1 LTLKFADLVFA
12 QGKYQE
18 AFDAYKKADSLKM
31 LFDDKRKSNYSHAAN
46 ILKVKSPYF
55 LKTNYFTSA
64 ASWDV
69 NISSYSTNS
78 SNEDMAPFCWNGNL
92 FLTSS
97 RFNVKN
103 KIKLG
108 YDFNE
113 LPFLD
118 IYGFAAD
125 GSELNLNSILP
136 KSINTDRHDGPI
148 AISKDTTLL
157 IINRNFLDPNKKGV
171 FNLFFEYYVRN
182 KKGWSAARKFY
193 YTNPDYS
200 VQHPYFDDKTKTL
213 YFSSN
218 MFGGFGG
225 FDIYTIQWNGMHWE
239 GLKNLGPE
247 INTNYD
253 EVFPNIDLEGNL
265 IYATN
270 HMETYGGIDLVLY
283 RNGIR
288 YLLPS
293 PINSEYDDFGLT
305 FDNNSDGY
313 FTSNRSNQLFNDQV
327 YKFTLNRSY
336 DAILLAQETV
346 VPVIVDTVAVVP
358 IAAVVPALV
367 DTVAVAPVAIV
378 VPLVVDTVAVV
389 PVAPVVPIVVPIA
402 AVVPAVVDTVAVA
415 PIAIVVP
422 LVVDTVAVVPVA
434 PVVPIVVPVAAV
446 LPVVVDTVAPVA
458 VVVPAV
464 IDTVAIVPVAIVAP
478 VVVDTVAI
486 VPVAAV
492 VPVVVDTVAIVPVAV
507 VVPVVADTIA
517 VAPVVPIVDNVAI
530 VPVAIVVPVV
540 VDTIAVAPVAVVV
553 PVVVDTVAVA
563 PEVVIPVAVV
573 TDTIIPVVQ
582 IGNLDPDSSAI
593 VKIENNPKVI
603 ENQVDDVFETIV
615 YFEFD
620 KYESI
625 LDTNSVLR
633 KIIKYMAAHPNKMVV
648 LNGHTDKY
656 GPYMYNIELSKKR
669 AIILRRYL
677 MAKGVDPI
685 QIKYGIYGESK
696 PLVKQHNRKASAIN
710 RRVEVFVLDKN

>member
-1 LTLKFADLVFA
+1 MISKRNSLLVCICSIFLLINKSNAQQDKKTEAMDWQYDLKKSEKFFKNYYSSNQDSLTLKFADLVFA

-31 LFDDKRKSNYSHAAN
+31 EFNDKRKSNYAHAAN
-46 ILKVKSPYF
+46 ILKLKSPYF
-55 LKTNYFTSA
+55 QRTNYFKSA

-69 NISSYSTNS
+69 SISAYSTNS

-108 YDFNE
+108 YDFND

-118 IYGFAAD
+118 VYGFSAD
-125 GSELNLNSILP
+125 GSELNLNKILP
-136 KSINTDRHDGPI
+136 KAINTDRHDGPI

-157 IINRNFLDPNKKGV
+157 VINRNFIDPNNQGI
-171 FNLFFEYYVRN
+171 FNLFFEYYVKN
-182 KKGWSAARKFY
+182 KNGWSAPRKFY

-225 FDIYTIQWNGMHWE
+225 FDIYTIHWNGMHWE
-239 GLKNLGPE
+239 GLKNLGTE
-247 INTNYD
+247 INTIYD
-253 EVFPNIDLEGNL
+253 EVFPNLDLDGNL
-265 IYATN
+265 VYATN

-283 RNGIR
+283 RNEIR

-293 PINSEYDDFGLT
+293 PINSEFDDFGLT
-305 FDNNSDGY
+305 FENNSDGY

-346 VPVIVDTVAVVP
+346 VPV
-358 IAAVVPALV
+358 
-367 DTVAVAPVAIV
+367 
-378 VPLVVDTVAVV
+378 
-389 PVAPVVPIVVPIA
+389 
-402 AVVPAVVDTVAVA
+402 
-415 PIAIVVP
+415 
-422 LVVDTVAVVPVA
+422 
-434 PVVPIVVPVAAV
+434 
-446 LPVVVDTVAPVA
+446 
-458 VVVPAV
+458 
-464 IDTVAIVPVAIVAP
+464 
-478 VVVDTVAI
+478 VVDTVAI

-492 VPVVVDTVAIVPVAV
+492 VDTVAIVPVVVVVPVVIDTVAVPVIPIVDTVAIVPVVVVVPVVIDTVAVPVIPIVDTVAIVPVVAVIPVVADTVAVPVAVLVIPIVDTVAVPVIPIVDTVAIVPVAV
-507 VVPVVADTIA
+507 VEPVI
-517 VAPVVPIVDNVAI
+517 PIVDTVAI
-530 VPVAIVVPVV
+530 VPF
-540 VDTIAVAPVAVVV
+540 AVA

-603 ENQVDDVFETIV
+603 ENQVDDIFETIV

>member
-1 LTLKFADLVFA
+1 MVSKRNSLLICICSIFLLISKSNAQQGKKNEEIDWQYDLKKAEKFFKNYYSSNQDSLTLKFADLVFA

-31 LFDDKRKSNYSHAAN
+31 EFDIKRKSNYSHAAN
-46 ILKVKSPYF
+46 ILKLKSPYF
-55 LKTNYFTSA
+55 QQTNYFKIA

-69 NISSYSTNS
+69 SISSYSTNS

-125 GSELNLNSILP
+125 GSELNLNKILP
-136 KSINTDRHDGPI
+136 KAINTDRHDGPI

-171 FNLFFEYYVRN
+171 FNLYFEYYVRN

-193 YTNPDYS
+193 YTNLDYS

-253 EVFPNIDLEGNL
+253 EVFPNLDLDGNL
-265 IYATN
+265 VYATN

-293 PINSEYDDFGLT
+293 PINSEFDDFGLT
-305 FDNNSDGY
+305 FENNNDGY
-313 FTSNRSNQLFNDQV
+313 FTSNRSNQLFNDQI

-336 DAILLAQETV
+336 NDILLAQETV
-346 VPVIVDTVAVVP
+346 VPA
-358 IAAVVPALV
+358 
-367 DTVAVAPVAIV
+367 
-378 VPLVVDTVAVV
+378 VVDTVAVV
-389 PVAPVVPIVVPIA
+389 PVAAVIDTI
-402 AVVPAVVDTVAVA
+402 AVVPVAAVIPVVVDTVAVVA
-415 PIAIVVP
+415 VAVVVP
-422 LVVDTVAVVPVA
+422 VVVDTVAVVPVI
-434 PVVPIVVPVAAV
+434 PIV
-446 LPVVVDTVAPVA
+446 DT
-458 VVVPAV
+458 
-464 IDTVAIVPVAIVAP
+464 I
-478 VVVDTVAI
+478 AI

-492 VPVVVDTVAIVPVAV
+492 VPVVVDTVA
-507 VVPVVADTIA
+507 
-517 VAPVVPIVDNVAI
+517 
-530 VPVAIVVPVV
+530 
-540 VDTIAVAPVAVVV
+540 
-553 PVVVDTVAVA
+553 
-563 PEVVIPVAVV
+563 VVI
-573 TDTIIPVVQ
+573 DTIIPVVQ
-582 IGNLDPDSSAI
+582 VGNLDPDSSAI

-603 ENQVDDVFETIV
+603 ENQVDDIFETIV

>member
-1 LTLKFADLVFA
+1 MVSKRNSLLICICSIFLLISKSNAQQGKKTDAIDWQYDLKKSEKFFKNYYSSNQDSLTLKFADLVFA

-55 LKTNYFTSA
+55 LQTNYFRSA

-69 NISSYSTNS
+69 SISSYSTNS

-118 IYGFAAD
+118 VYGFAAD
-125 GSELNLNSILP
+125 GSELNLNRILP
-136 KSINTDRHDGPI
+136 KAINTDRHDGPI

-182 KKGWSAARKFY
+182 KKGWSSARKFY

-247 INTNYD
+247 INTSYD

-346 VPVIVDTVAVVP
+346 VPV
-358 IAAVVPALV
+358 
-367 DTVAVAPVAIV
+367 
-378 VPLVVDTVAVV
+378 VVDTVAVV
-389 PVAPVVPIVVPIA
+389 PVA
-402 AVVPAVVDTVAVA
+402 AVFDT
-415 PIAIVVP
+415 I
-422 LVVDTVAVVPVA
+422 
-434 PVVPIVVPVAAV
+434 
-446 LPVVVDTVAPVA
+446 
-458 VVVPAV
+458 
-464 IDTVAIVPVAIVAP
+464 AIVPVAIV
-478 VVVDTVAI
+478 
-486 VPVAAV
+486 
-492 VPVVVDTVAIVPVAV
+492 VPVVV
-507 VVPVVADTIA
+507 DTIA
-517 VAPVVPIVDNVAI
+517 VAPVVPIVDTVAVVPVAI
-530 VPVAIVVPVV
+530 VVPVVVDTVAVVPIAIVVPVVVDTIAVAPVVPIVDTVAVAPVVIVVPVVVDTVAVVPVAIVVPVV

-603 ENQVDDVFETIV
+603 ENQVDDIFETIV

>member
-1 LTLKFADLVFA
+1 
-12 QGKYQE
+12 
-18 AFDAYKKADSLKM
+18 M
-31 LFDDKRKSNYSHAAN
+31 
-46 ILKVKSPYF
+46 
-55 LKTNYFTSA
+55 
-64 ASWDV
+64 
-69 NISSYSTNS
+69 
-78 SNEDMAPFCWNGNL
+78 
-92 FLTSS
+92 
-97 RFNVKN
+97 
-103 KIKLG
+103 
-108 YDFNE
+108 
-113 LPFLD
+113 
-118 IYGFAAD
+118 
-125 GSELNLNSILP
+125 
-136 KSINTDRHDGPI
+136 
-148 AISKDTTLL
+148 
-157 IINRNFLDPNKKGV
+157 
-171 FNLFFEYYVRN
+171 FNLYFEYYVRN

-239 GLKNLGPE
+239 GLKNLGSE
-247 INTNYD
+247 INTSYD

-270 HMETYGGIDLVLY
+270 HMETYGGIDLVLF

-293 PINSEYDDFGLT
+293 PINSEFDDFGLT

-336 DAILLAQETV
+336 DDILLAQETV
-346 VPVIVDTVAVVP
+346 VPV
-358 IAAVVPALV
+358 
-367 DTVAVAPVAIV
+367 
-378 VPLVVDTVAVV
+378 VVDTVAVV
-389 PVAPVVPIVVPIA
+389 PVIPIV
-402 AVVPAVVDTVAVA
+402 DT
-415 PIAIVVP
+415 I
-422 LVVDTVAVVPVA
+422 
-434 PVVPIVVPVAAV
+434 
-446 LPVVVDTVAPVA
+446 
-458 VVVPAV
+458 
-464 IDTVAIVPVAIVAP
+464 
-478 VVVDTVAI
+478 AI

-492 VPVVVDTVAIVPVAV
+492 VPVVVDTVA
-507 VVPVVADTIA
+507 
-517 VAPVVPIVDNVAI
+517 
-530 VPVAIVVPVV
+530 
-540 VDTIAVAPVAVVV
+540 
-553 PVVVDTVAVA
+553 
-563 PEVVIPVAVV
+563 VVI
-573 TDTIIPVVQ
+573 DTIIPVVQ
-582 IGNLDPDSSAI
+582 VGNLDPDSSAI

-603 ENQVDDVFETIV
+603 ENQVDDIFETIV

>member
-1 LTLKFADLVFA
+1 MVSKRNSLLICICSIFLLISKSNAQQGKKTDAIDWQYDLKKSEKFFKNYYSSNQDSLTLKFADLVFA

-55 LKTNYFTSA
+55 LQTNYFRSA

-69 NISSYSTNS
+69 SISSYSTNS

-118 IYGFAAD
+118 VYGFSAD
-125 GSELNLNSILP
+125 GSELNLNKILP
-136 KSINTDRHDGPI
+136 KAINTDRHDGPI

-182 KKGWSAARKFY
+182 KKGWSSARKFY

-247 INTNYD
+247 INTSYD

-346 VPVIVDTVAVVP
+346 VPV
-358 IAAVVPALV
+358 
-367 DTVAVAPVAIV
+367 
-378 VPLVVDTVAVV
+378 
-389 PVAPVVPIVVPIA
+389 
-402 AVVPAVVDTVAVA
+402 
-415 PIAIVVP
+415 
-422 LVVDTVAVVPVA
+422 
-434 PVVPIVVPVAAV
+434 
-446 LPVVVDTVAPVA
+446 
-458 VVVPAV
+458 
-464 IDTVAIVPVAIVAP
+464 
-478 VVVDTVAI
+478 VVDTVAI

-492 VPVVVDTVAIVPVAV
+492 VDTVAVVPVAI
-507 VVPVVADTIA
+507 VVPVVLDTIA
-517 VAPVVPIVDNVAI
+517 VAPVVPIVDTVAVAPVVI
-530 VPVAIVVPVV
+530 VVPVVVDTVAVAPVVIVVPVVVDTVAVVPVAAVVPVV

-553 PVVVDTVAVA
+553 PVVVDTVAVV
-563 PEVVIPVAVV
+563 PEVIIPVAVV

-603 ENQVDDVFETIV
+603 ENQVDDIFETIV

>member
-1 LTLKFADLVFA
+1 MVSKRNSLLVCICSIFLLINKSYAQHKKKTEAIDWQYDLKKSEKFFKKYYSSNQDSLTLKFADLVFA

-31 LFDDKRKSNYSHAAN
+31 LFDDKRKSNYAHAAN

-64 ASWDV
+64 SSWDV
-69 NISSYSTNS
+69 SISSYSTNS

-108 YDFNE
+108 YDFND

-118 IYGFAAD
+118 VYGFSAD
-125 GSELNLNSILP
+125 GSELNLNKILP

-157 IINRNFLDPNKKGV
+157 VINRNFLDPNKKGV
-171 FNLFFEYYVRN
+171 FNLFFEYYVKN
-182 KKGWSAARKFY
+182 KNGWSAPRKFY

-225 FDIYTIQWNGMHWE
+225 FDIYTIHWNGMHWE
-239 GLKNLGPE
+239 GLKNLGTE
-247 INTNYD
+247 INTIYD
-253 EVFPNIDLEGNL
+253 EVFPNLDLDGNL
-265 IYATN
+265 VYATN

-293 PINSEYDDFGLT
+293 PINSEFDDFGLT

-346 VPVIVDTVAVVP
+346 VPV
-358 IAAVVPALV
+358 
-367 DTVAVAPVAIV
+367 
-378 VPLVVDTVAVV
+378 
-389 PVAPVVPIVVPIA
+389 
-402 AVVPAVVDTVAVA
+402 
-415 PIAIVVP
+415 
-422 LVVDTVAVVPVA
+422 
-434 PVVPIVVPVAAV
+434 
-446 LPVVVDTVAPVA
+446 
-458 VVVPAV
+458 
-464 IDTVAIVPVAIVAP
+464 
-478 VVVDTVAI
+478 VVDTVAI

-492 VPVVVDTVAIVPVAV
+492 VDTVAIVP
-507 VVPVVADTIA
+507 I
-517 VAPVVPIVDNVAI
+517 
-530 VPVAIVVPVV
+530 AIVVPVV
-540 VDTIAVAPVAVVV
+540 VDTIAVAPVVPIVDTVAIVPVAAVIDTVAVVPIAIVVPVVVDTVAVVVDTVAFVPVAIVVPVAIDTVAVVPVAAVVPVVVDTPVAVVV

-603 ENQVDDVFETIV
+603 ENQVDDIFETIV

>member
-1 LTLKFADLVFA
+1 MISKRNSLLVCICSIFLLINKSNAQQDKKTEAMDWQYDLKKSEKFFKNYYSSNQDSLTLKFADLVFA

-31 LFDDKRKSNYSHAAN
+31 EFNDKRKSNYAHAAN
-46 ILKVKSPYF
+46 ILKLKSPYF
-55 LKTNYFTSA
+55 QRTNYFKSA

-69 NISSYSTNS
+69 SISAYSTNS

-97 RFNVKN
+97 RFNAKN

-108 YDFNE
+108 YDFND

-118 IYGFAAD
+118 VYGFSAD
-125 GSELNLNSILP
+125 GSELNLNKILP
-136 KSINTDRHDGPI
+136 KAINTDRHDGPI

-157 IINRNFLDPNKKGV
+157 VINRNFIDPNNQGI
-171 FNLFFEYYVRN
+171 FNLFFEYYVKN
-182 KKGWSAARKFY
+182 KNGWSAPRKFY

-225 FDIYTIQWNGMHWE
+225 FDIYTIHWNGMHWE
-239 GLKNLGPE
+239 GLKNLGTE
-247 INTNYD
+247 INTIYD
-253 EVFPNIDLEGNL
+253 EVFPNLDLDGNL
-265 IYATN
+265 VYATN

-283 RNGIR
+283 RNEIR

-293 PINSEYDDFGLT
+293 PINSEFDDFGLT
-305 FDNNSDGY
+305 FENNSDGY

-346 VPVIVDTVAVVP
+346 VPV
-358 IAAVVPALV
+358 
-367 DTVAVAPVAIV
+367 
-378 VPLVVDTVAVV
+378 
-389 PVAPVVPIVVPIA
+389 
-402 AVVPAVVDTVAVA
+402 
-415 PIAIVVP
+415 
-422 LVVDTVAVVPVA
+422 
-434 PVVPIVVPVAAV
+434 
-446 LPVVVDTVAPVA
+446 
-458 VVVPAV
+458 
-464 IDTVAIVPVAIVAP
+464 
-478 VVVDTVAI
+478 VVDTVAI

-492 VPVVVDTVAIVPVAV
+492 VDTVAIVPVVVVVPVVIDTVAVPVIPIVDTVAIVPVVAV
-507 VVPVVADTIA
+507 IPVVIDTVAVPVI
-517 VAPVVPIVDNVAI
+517 PIVDTVAI
-530 VPVAIVVPVV
+530 VPF
-540 VDTIAVAPVAVVV
+540 AVA

-603 ENQVDDVFETIV
+603 ENQVDDIFETIV

-696 PLVKQHNRKASAIN
+696 PLVKQHTRKASAIN

>member
-1 LTLKFADLVFA
+1 MVSKRNSLLICICSIFLLISKSNAQQGKKTDAIDWQYDLKKSEKFFKNYYSSNQDSLTLKFADLVFA

-55 LKTNYFTSA
+55 LQTNYFRSA

-69 NISSYSTNS
+69 SISSYSTNS

-118 IYGFAAD
+118 VYGFAAD
-125 GSELNLNSILP
+125 GSELNLNRILP
-136 KSINTDRHDGPI
+136 KAINTDRHDGPI

-182 KKGWSAARKFY
+182 KKGWSSARKFY

-247 INTNYD
+247 INTSYD

-346 VPVIVDTVAVVP
+346 VPV
-358 IAAVVPALV
+358 
-367 DTVAVAPVAIV
+367 
-378 VPLVVDTVAVV
+378 
-389 PVAPVVPIVVPIA
+389 
-402 AVVPAVVDTVAVA
+402 
-415 PIAIVVP
+415 
-422 LVVDTVAVVPVA
+422 
-434 PVVPIVVPVAAV
+434 
-446 LPVVVDTVAPVA
+446 
-458 VVVPAV
+458 
-464 IDTVAIVPVAIVAP
+464 
-478 VVVDTVAI
+478 VVDTVAI

-492 VPVVVDTVAIVPVAV
+492 VDTVAVVPVAI
-507 VVPVVADTIA
+507 VVPVVLDTIA
-517 VAPVVPIVDNVAI
+517 VAPVVPIVDTVAVAPVVI
-530 VPVAIVVPVV
+530 VVPVVVDTVAVAPVVIVVPVVVDTVAVVPVAAVVPVV

-553 PVVVDTVAVA
+553 PVVVDTVAVV
-563 PEVVIPVAVV
+563 PEVIIPVAVV

-603 ENQVDDVFETIV
+603 ENQVDDIFETIV

>member
-1 LTLKFADLVFA
+1 MVSKRNSLLICICSIFLLISKSNAQQGKKTDAIDWQYDLKKSEKFFKNYYSSNQDSLTLKFADLVFA

-55 LKTNYFTSA
+55 LQTNYFRSA

-69 NISSYSTNS
+69 SISSYSTNS

-118 IYGFAAD
+118 VYGFAAD
-125 GSELNLNSILP
+125 GSELNLNRILP
-136 KSINTDRHDGPI
+136 KAINTDRHDGPI

-157 IINRNFLDPNKKGV
+157 VINRNFLDPNKKGV

-182 KKGWSAARKFY
+182 KKGWSSARKFY

-247 INTNYD
+247 INTSYD

-346 VPVIVDTVAVVP
+346 VPV
-358 IAAVVPALV
+358 
-367 DTVAVAPVAIV
+367 
-378 VPLVVDTVAVV
+378 VVDTVAVV
-389 PVAPVVPIVVPIA
+389 PVAA
-402 AVVPAVVDTVAVA
+402 
-415 PIAIVVP
+415 
-422 LVVDTVAVVPVA
+422 LVDTVAVVPV
-434 PVVPIVVPVAAV
+434 
-446 LPVVVDTVAPVA
+446 
-458 VVVPAV
+458 
-464 IDTVAIVPVAIVAP
+464 
-478 VVVDTVAI
+478 
-486 VPVAAV
+486 V
-492 VPVVVDTVAIVPVAV
+492 VPVVI
-507 VVPVVADTIA
+507 DTIA
-517 VAPVVPIVDNVAI
+517 VAPVVPIVDTVADVPAVVVDTVAI
-530 VPVAIVVPVV
+530 VPVAPVISIVDTVAIVPVAALVPVVIDTVAVPVVVPVIPIVDTVAIVPVAVAPVV
-540 VDTIAVAPVAVVV
+540 VDTIAVAPEA
-553 PVVVDTVAVA
+553 
-563 PEVVIPVAVV
+563 VIPVVVV
-573 TDTIIPVVQ
+573 TDTLTPFVQ
-582 IGNLDPDSSAI
+582 VGNLDSDSSAI

-603 ENQVDDVFETIV
+603 ENQVDDIFETIV

>member
-1 LTLKFADLVFA
+1 MVSKRNSLLVCICSIFLLINKSNAQQGKKTEAMDWQYDLKKSEKFFKNYYSSNQDSLTLKFADLVFA

-46 ILKVKSPYF
+46 ILKIKSPYF
-55 LKTNYFTSA
+55 QQTNYFRSA

-69 NISSYSTNS
+69 SISSYSTNS

-108 YDFNE
+108 YDFND

-118 IYGFAAD
+118 VYGFSAD
-125 GSELNLNSILP
+125 GSELNLNKLLP

-157 IINRNFLDPNKKGV
+157 VINRNFLDPNKKGV

-239 GLKNLGPE
+239 GLKNLGSE

-253 EVFPNIDLEGNL
+253 EVFPNLDLDGNL
-265 IYATN
+265 VYATN

-305 FDNNSDGY
+305 FENNSYGY

-346 VPVIVDTVAVVP
+346 VPV
-358 IAAVVPALV
+358 
-367 DTVAVAPVAIV
+367 
-378 VPLVVDTVAVV
+378 
-389 PVAPVVPIVVPIA
+389 
-402 AVVPAVVDTVAVA
+402 
-415 PIAIVVP
+415 
-422 LVVDTVAVVPVA
+422 
-434 PVVPIVVPVAAV
+434 
-446 LPVVVDTVAPVA
+446 
-458 VVVPAV
+458 
-464 IDTVAIVPVAIVAP
+464 
-478 VVVDTVAI
+478 VVDTVAI

-492 VPVVVDTVAIVPVAV
+492 VPVVVDTVA
-507 VVPVVADTIA
+507 
-517 VAPVVPIVDNVAI
+517 VAPVVPIVDTVAVVPVAALVPLVVDSVAILPIAAIVPAVAPVVVDTVAVVPVAALVPLVVDTVAVAPVAIVVPAVVDTVAILPAAAIVPAVAPVVVDTVAVVPVAALVPLVVDTVAI
-530 VPVAIVVPVV
+530 VPVAVVPVM
-540 VDTIAVAPVAVVV
+540 
-553 PVVVDTVAVA
+553 VDTVAVA

-573 TDTIIPVVQ
+573 TDTITPFVQ
-582 IGNLDPDSSAI
+582 AENLDPDSSAI
-593 VKIENNPKVI
+593 VKFENNPKVV
-603 ENQVDDVFETIV
+603 ENQVDDIFETIV

>member
-1 LTLKFADLVFA
+1 MVSKRNNLLVCIFSIFLLINKSNAQQGKKTEAMDWQYDLKKSEKFFKNYYSSNQDSLTLKFADLVFA

-31 LFDDKRKSNYSHAAN
+31 EFNDKRKSNYAHAAN
-46 ILKVKSPYF
+46 ILKLKSPYF
-55 LKTNYFTSA
+55 QRTNYFKSA

-69 NISSYSTNS
+69 SISAYSTNS

-108 YDFNE
+108 YDFND

-118 IYGFAAD
+118 VYGFNAD
-125 GSELNLNSILP
+125 GSELNLNKILP
-136 KSINTDRHDGPI
+136 KAINTDRHDGPI

-157 IINRNFLDPNKKGV
+157 IINRNFIDPNNQGI
-171 FNLFFEYYVRN
+171 FNLFFEYYVKN
-182 KKGWSAARKFY
+182 KNGWSAPRKFY

-225 FDIYTIQWNGMHWE
+225 FDIYTIHWNGMHWE
-239 GLKNLGPE
+239 GLKNLGTE
-247 INTNYD
+247 INTIYD
-253 EVFPNIDLEGNL
+253 EVFPNLDLDGNL
-265 IYATN
+265 VYATN

-283 RNGIR
+283 RNEIR

-293 PINSEYDDFGLT
+293 PINSEFDDFGLT
-305 FDNNSDGY
+305 FENNSDGY

-346 VPVIVDTVAVVP
+346 VPV
-358 IAAVVPALV
+358 
-367 DTVAVAPVAIV
+367 
-378 VPLVVDTVAVV
+378 
-389 PVAPVVPIVVPIA
+389 
-402 AVVPAVVDTVAVA
+402 
-415 PIAIVVP
+415 
-422 LVVDTVAVVPVA
+422 
-434 PVVPIVVPVAAV
+434 
-446 LPVVVDTVAPVA
+446 
-458 VVVPAV
+458 
-464 IDTVAIVPVAIVAP
+464 
-478 VVVDTVAI
+478 VVDTVAI

-492 VPVVVDTVAIVPVAV
+492 VDTVAIVPVVVVVPVVIDTVAVPVIPIVDTVAIVPVVV
-507 VVPVVADTIA
+507 VVPVVIDTVA
-517 VAPVVPIVDNVAI
+517 VPVIPIVDTVAI
-530 VPVAIVVPVV
+530 VPVVAVIPVVIDTVAVPVIPIVDTVAIVPF
-540 VDTIAVAPVAVVV
+540 AVA

-603 ENQVDDVFETIV
+603 ENQVDDIFETIV

>member
-1 LTLKFADLVFA
+1 MVSKRNNLLVCICSIFLLINKSNAQQSKKTEAIDWQYDLKKSEKFFKNYYSSNQDSLTLKFADLVFA

-55 LKTNYFTSA
+55 LQTNYFRSA

-69 NISSYSTNS
+69 SISNYSTNS

-136 KSINTDRHDGPI
+136 KAINTDRHDGPI

-171 FNLFFEYYVRN
+171 FNLYFEYYVRN

-225 FDIYTIQWNGMHWE
+225 FDIYTIKWNGMHWE

-247 INTNYD
+247 INTIYD
-253 EVFPNIDLEGNL
+253 EVFPNIDLEGNM

-293 PINSEYDDFGLT
+293 PINSEFDDFGLT
-305 FDNNSDGY
+305 FDNISDGY
-313 FTSNRSNQLFNDQV
+313 FTSNRSNQLFNDQI

-336 DAILLAQETV
+336 NAILLAQETV
-346 VPVIVDTVAVVP
+346 VPA
-358 IAAVVPALV
+358 
-367 DTVAVAPVAIV
+367 
-378 VPLVVDTVAVV
+378 
-389 PVAPVVPIVVPIA
+389 
-402 AVVPAVVDTVAVA
+402 
-415 PIAIVVP
+415 
-422 LVVDTVAVVPVA
+422 
-434 PVVPIVVPVAAV
+434 
-446 LPVVVDTVAPVA
+446 
-458 VVVPAV
+458 
-464 IDTVAIVPVAIVAP
+464 
-478 VVVDTVAI
+478 VVDTVAI

-507 VVPVVADTIA
+507 VVPVVVDT
-517 VAPVVPIVDNVAI
+517 VA
-530 VPVAIVVPVV
+530 VVPVIPI
-540 VDTIAVAPVAVVV
+540 VDTIAVVPVAVVLPIVIDTVAVV
-553 PVVVDTVAVA
+553 PVIPIVDTIAVVPVAVVLPLVVDTVV
-563 PEVVIPVAVV
+563 VV
-573 TDTIIPVVQ
+573 TDTLIPVVQ
-582 IGNLDPDSSAI
+582 VGNLDPDSSTI

-603 ENQVDDVFETIV
+603 ENQVDDIFETIV

-633 KIIKYMAAHPNKMVV
+633 KIIKYMAVHPNKMVV

>member
-1 LTLKFADLVFA
+1 MVSKRNSLLICICSIFLLISKSNAQQGKKNEEIDWQYDLKKAEKFFKNYYSYNQDSLTLKFADLVFA

-31 LFDDKRKSNYSHAAN
+31 EFDIKRKSNYSHAAN
-46 ILKVKSPYF
+46 ILKLKSPYF
-55 LKTNYFTSA
+55 QQTNYFKIA

-69 NISSYSTNS
+69 SISSYSTNS

-125 GSELNLNSILP
+125 GSELNLNRILP
-136 KSINTDRHDGPI
+136 KAINTDRHDGPI

-171 FNLFFEYYVRN
+171 FNLYFEYYVRN
-182 KKGWSAARKFY
+182 KKSWSAARKFY

-253 EVFPNIDLEGNL
+253 EVFPNLDLDGNL
-265 IYATN
+265 VYATN

-293 PINSEYDDFGLT
+293 PINSEFDDFGLT
-305 FDNNSDGY
+305 FENNSDGY
-313 FTSNRSNQLFNDQV
+313 FTSNRSNQLFNDQI

-336 DAILLAQETV
+336 NDILLAQETV
-346 VPVIVDTVAVVP
+346 VPA
-358 IAAVVPALV
+358 
-367 DTVAVAPVAIV
+367 
-378 VPLVVDTVAVV
+378 VVDTVAVV
-389 PVAPVVPIVVPIA
+389 PVAAVIDTI
-402 AVVPAVVDTVAVA
+402 AVVPVAAVIPVVVDTVAVVA
-415 PIAIVVP
+415 VAVVVP
-422 LVVDTVAVVPVA
+422 VVVDTVAVVPVIPIVDTIAIVPVAAVVPIVIDTIAVA
-434 PVVPIVVPVAAV
+434 PVVPIVVDTVAVVPVTVVVQA
-446 LPVVVDTVAPVA
+446 VVDT
-458 VVVPAV
+458 
-464 IDTVAIVPVAIVAP
+464 I
-478 VVVDTVAI
+478 AI

-492 VPVVVDTVAIVPVAV
+492 VPVVVDTVA
-507 VVPVVADTIA
+507 
-517 VAPVVPIVDNVAI
+517 
-530 VPVAIVVPVV
+530 
-540 VDTIAVAPVAVVV
+540 
-553 PVVVDTVAVA
+553 
-563 PEVVIPVAVV
+563 VVI
-573 TDTIIPVVQ
+573 DTIIPVVQ
-582 IGNLDPDSSAI
+582 VGNLDPDSSAI

-603 ENQVDDVFETIV
+603 ENQVDDIFETIV

>member
-1 LTLKFADLVFA
+1 MVSKRNSLLICICSIFLLISKSNAQQGKKNEEIDWQYDLKKAEKFFKNYYSSNQDSLTLKFADLVFA

-31 LFDDKRKSNYSHAAN
+31 EFDIKRKSNYSHAAN
-46 ILKVKSPYF
+46 ILKLKSPYF
-55 LKTNYFTSA
+55 QQTNYFKIA

-69 NISSYSTNS
+69 SISSYSTNS

-118 IYGFAAD
+118 VYGFAAD
-125 GSELNLNSILP
+125 GSELNLNRILP
-136 KSINTDRHDGPI
+136 KAINTDRHDGPI

-171 FNLFFEYYVRN
+171 FNLYFEYYVRN

-253 EVFPNIDLEGNL
+253 EVFPNLDLDGNL
-265 IYATN
+265 VYATN

-293 PINSEYDDFGLT
+293 PINSEFDDFGLT
-305 FDNNSDGY
+305 FENNSDGY
-313 FTSNRSNQLFNDQV
+313 FTSNRSNQLFNDQI

-336 DAILLAQETV
+336 NDILLAQETV
-346 VPVIVDTVAVVP
+346 VPA
-358 IAAVVPALV
+358 
-367 DTVAVAPVAIV
+367 
-378 VPLVVDTVAVV
+378 VVDTVAVV
-389 PVAPVVPIVVPIA
+389 PVAAVIDTI
-402 AVVPAVVDTVAVA
+402 AVVPVAAVIPVVVDTVAVVA
-415 PIAIVVP
+415 VAVVVP
-422 LVVDTVAVVPVA
+422 VVVDTVAVVPVIPIVDTIAIVPVAAVVPIVIDTIAVA
-434 PVVPIVVPVAAV
+434 PVVPIVV
-446 LPVVVDTVAPVA
+446 DTVA
-458 VVVPAV
+458 VVPV
-464 IDTVAIVPVAIVAP
+464 IPI
-478 VVVDTVAI
+478 VDTIAI

-492 VPVVVDTVAIVPVAV
+492 VPVVVDTVAV
-507 VVPVVADTIA
+507 VM
-517 VAPVVPIVDNVAI
+517 
-530 VPVAIVVPVV
+530 
-540 VDTIAVAPVAVVV
+540 
-553 PVVVDTVAVA
+553 
-563 PEVVIPVAVV
+563 
-573 TDTIIPVVQ
+573 DTIIPVVQ
-582 IGNLDPDSSAI
+582 VGNLDPDSSAI

-603 ENQVDDVFETIV
+603 ENQVDDIFETIV

>member
-1 LTLKFADLVFA
+1 MVSKRNSLLICICSIFLLINKSNAQQGKKTDAIDWQYDLKKSEKFFKNYYSSNQDSLTLKFADLVFA

-46 ILKVKSPYF
+46 ILKLKSPYF
-55 LKTNYFTSA
+55 LQTNYFRSA

-69 NISSYSTNS
+69 SISSYSTNS

-118 IYGFAAD
+118 VYGFAAD
-125 GSELNLNSILP
+125 GSELNLNRILP
-136 KSINTDRHDGPI
+136 KAINTDRHDGPI

-182 KKGWSAARKFY
+182 KKGWSSARKFY

-247 INTNYD
+247 INTSYD

-346 VPVIVDTVAVVP
+346 VPV
-358 IAAVVPALV
+358 
-367 DTVAVAPVAIV
+367 
-378 VPLVVDTVAVV
+378 
-389 PVAPVVPIVVPIA
+389 
-402 AVVPAVVDTVAVA
+402 
-415 PIAIVVP
+415 
-422 LVVDTVAVVPVA
+422 
-434 PVVPIVVPVAAV
+434 
-446 LPVVVDTVAPVA
+446 
-458 VVVPAV
+458 
-464 IDTVAIVPVAIVAP
+464 
-478 VVVDTVAI
+478 VVDTVAI

-492 VPVVVDTVAIVPVAV
+492 VDTIAVVPIAI
-507 VVPVVADTIA
+507 VVPVVVDTIA
-517 VAPVVPIVDNVAI
+517 VAPVVPIVDTVAVVPVAVVVPLVVDTVAI

-540 VDTIAVAPVAVVV
+540 VDTVAVAPVAVVV

-563 PEVVIPVAVV
+563 PVAVVVPVVVDTVAVVPEVVIPIVVV
-573 TDTIIPVVQ
+573 TDTIIPVIQV
-582 IGNLDPDSSAI
+582 
-593 VKIENNPKVI
+593 ENNPKVI
-603 ENQVDDVFETIV
+603 ENQVDDIFETIV

-696 PLVKQHNRKASAIN
+696 PLVKQRSKKASAIN

>member
-1 LTLKFADLVFA
+1 MVSKRNSLLICICSIFLLISKSNAQQGKKTDAIDWQYDLKKSEKFFKNYYSSNQDSLTLKFADLVFA

-55 LKTNYFTSA
+55 LQTNYFRSA

-69 NISSYSTNS
+69 SISSYSTNS

-118 IYGFAAD
+118 VYGFAAD
-125 GSELNLNSILP
+125 GSELNLNRILP
-136 KSINTDRHDGPI
+136 KAINTDRHDGPI

-157 IINRNFLDPNKKGV
+157 VINRNFLDPNKKGV

-247 INTNYD
+247 INTSYD

-305 FDNNSDGY
+305 FDSNSDGY

-358 IAAVVPALV
+358 
-367 DTVAVAPVAIV
+367 VA
-378 VPLVVDTVAVV
+378 
-389 PVAPVVPIVVPIA
+389 
-402 AVVPAVVDTVAVA
+402 
-415 PIAIVVP
+415 
-422 LVVDTVAVVPVA
+422 
-434 PVVPIVVPVAAV
+434 
-446 LPVVVDTVAPVA
+446 
-458 VVVPAV
+458 AV
-464 IDTVAIVPVAIVAP
+464 IDTVAIVPVAIVVPVVVDTIAVAPVIPIVDTVAVVPVAIVAP

-507 VVPVVADTIA
+507 VVPVVVDTIA

-677 MAKGVDPI
+677 MA
-685 QIKYGIYGESK
+685 
-696 PLVKQHNRKASAIN
+696 
-710 RRVEVFVLDKN
+710 

>member
-1 LTLKFADLVFA
+1 MVSKRNNLLVCICSIFLLINKSNAQQSKKTEAIDWQYDLKKSEKFFKNYYSSNQDSLTLKFADLVFA

-55 LKTNYFTSA
+55 LQTNYFRSA

-69 NISSYSTNS
+69 SISNYSTNS

-136 KSINTDRHDGPI
+136 KAINTDRHDGPI

-171 FNLFFEYYVRN
+171 FNLYFEYYVRN

-225 FDIYTIQWNGMHWE
+225 FDIYTIKWNGMHWE

-247 INTNYD
+247 INTIYD
-253 EVFPNIDLEGNL
+253 EVFPNIDLEGNM

-293 PINSEYDDFGLT
+293 PINSEFDDFGLT
-305 FDNNSDGY
+305 FDNISDGY
-313 FTSNRSNQLFNDQV
+313 FTSNRSNQLFNDQI

-336 DAILLAQETV
+336 NAILLAQETV
-346 VPVIVDTVAVVP
+346 VPA
-358 IAAVVPALV
+358 
-367 DTVAVAPVAIV
+367 
-378 VPLVVDTVAVV
+378 
-389 PVAPVVPIVVPIA
+389 
-402 AVVPAVVDTVAVA
+402 
-415 PIAIVVP
+415 
-422 LVVDTVAVVPVA
+422 
-434 PVVPIVVPVAAV
+434 
-446 LPVVVDTVAPVA
+446 
-458 VVVPAV
+458 
-464 IDTVAIVPVAIVAP
+464 
-478 VVVDTVAI
+478 VVDTVAI

-507 VVPVVADTIA
+507 VVPVVVDT
-517 VAPVVPIVDNVAI
+517 VA
-530 VPVAIVVPVV
+530 VVPVIPI
-540 VDTIAVAPVAVVV
+540 VDTIAIVPVAVVV
-553 PVVVDTVAVA
+553 PVVVDTVAVVPVIPIVDTIA
-563 PEVVIPVAVV
+563 VVPVAVV
-573 TDTIIPVVQ
+573 LPIVIDTVAVVPVIPIVDTIAVVPVAVVLPVVVDTVVVVTDTLIPVVQ
-582 IGNLDPDSSAI
+582 VGNLDPDSSTI

-603 ENQVDDVFETIV
+603 ENQVDDIFETIV

-633 KIIKYMAAHPNKMVV
+633 KIIKYMAVHPNKMVV

>member
-1 LTLKFADLVFA
+1 MVSKRNSLLICICSIFLLISKSNAQQGKKNEEIDWQYDLKKAEKFFKNYYSSNQDSLTLKFADLVFA

-31 LFDDKRKSNYSHAAN
+31 EFDIKRKSNYSHAAN
-46 ILKVKSPYF
+46 ILKLKSPYF
-55 LKTNYFTSA
+55 QQTNYFKIA

-69 NISSYSTNS
+69 SISSYSTNS

-118 IYGFAAD
+118 VYGFAAD
-125 GSELNLNSILP
+125 GSELNLNRILP
-136 KSINTDRHDGPI
+136 KAINTDRHDGPI

-182 KKGWSAARKFY
+182 KKGWSSARKFY

-247 INTNYD
+247 INTIYD
-253 EVFPNIDLEGNL
+253 EVFPNLDLEGNM

-293 PINSEYDDFGLT
+293 PINSEFDDFGLT
-305 FDNNSDGY
+305 FENNSDGY
-313 FTSNRSNQLFNDQV
+313 FTSNRSNQLFNDQI

-336 DAILLAQETV
+336 NDILLAQETV
-346 VPVIVDTVAVVP
+346 VPA
-358 IAAVVPALV
+358 
-367 DTVAVAPVAIV
+367 
-378 VPLVVDTVAVV
+378 VVDTVAVV
-389 PVAPVVPIVVPIA
+389 PVAAVIDTI
-402 AVVPAVVDTVAVA
+402 AVVPVAAVIPVVVDTVAVVA
-415 PIAIVVP
+415 VAVVVP
-422 LVVDTVAVVPVA
+422 VVVDTVAVVPVI
-434 PVVPIVVPVAAV
+434 PI
-446 LPVVVDTVAPVA
+446 
-458 VVVPAV
+458 
-464 IDTVAIVPVAIVAP
+464 
-478 VVVDTVAI
+478 
-486 VPVAAV
+486 
-492 VPVVVDTVAIVPVAV
+492 
-507 VVPVVADTIA
+507 
-517 VAPVVPIVDNVAI
+517 
-530 VPVAIVVPVV
+530 
-540 VDTIAVAPVAVVV
+540 VDTIAIVPVAVVV
-553 PVVVDTVAVA
+553 PVVVDTVAV
-563 PEVVIPVAVV
+563 VI
-573 TDTIIPVVQ
+573 DTIIPVVQ
-582 IGNLDPDSSAI
+582 VGNLDPDSSAI

-603 ENQVDDVFETIV
+603 ENQVDDIFETIV

>member
-1 LTLKFADLVFA
+1 MVSKRNSLLVCICSIFLLINKSNAQQGKKTGAIDWQYDLKKSEKFFKNYYSSNQDSLTLKFADLVFA

-55 LKTNYFTSA
+55 LQTNYFTSA

-69 NISSYSTNS
+69 SISSYSTNS

-108 YDFNE
+108 YDFND

-118 IYGFAAD
+118 VYGFAAD
-125 GSELNLNSILP
+125 GIELNLNKLLP

-157 IINRNFLDPNKKGV
+157 VINRNFIDPNNQGI

-182 KKGWSAARKFY
+182 KKGWSSARKFY

-247 INTNYD
+247 INTIYD

-293 PINSEYDDFGLT
+293 PINSEFDDFGLT
-305 FDNNSDGY
+305 FENNSDGY

-346 VPVIVDTVAVVP
+346 VPVVVDTVAIV
-358 IAAVVPALV
+358 
-367 DTVAVAPVAIV
+367 PVAA
-378 VPLVVDTVAVV
+378 VVDTVAVV
-389 PVAPVVPIVVPIA
+389 PVAIVVP
-402 AVVPAVVDTVAVA
+402 V
-415 PIAIVVP
+415 
-422 LVVDTVAVVPVA
+422 VVDTVAVVPVA
-434 PVVPIVVPVAAV
+434 
-446 LPVVVDTVAPVA
+446 
-458 VVVPAV
+458 VVVPL
-464 IDTVAIVPVAIVAP
+464 
-478 VVVDTVAI
+478 VVDTVAI

-492 VPVVVDTVAIVPVAV
+492 VPVVVDT
-507 VVPVVADTIA
+507 
-517 VAPVVPIVDNVAI
+517 
-530 VPVAIVVPVV
+530 
-540 VDTIAVAPVAVVV
+540 IAVAPVAVVV
-553 PVVVDTVAVA
+553 PIVVDTVAVV
-563 PEVVIPVAVV
+563 PEVVIPIVVV
-573 TDTIIPVVQ
+573 TDTIIPVIQV
-582 IGNLDPDSSAI
+582 
-593 VKIENNPKVI
+593 ENNPKVI
-603 ENQVDDVFETIV
+603 ENQVDDIFETIV

-696 PLVKQHNRKASAIN
+696 PLVKQHNKKASAIN

>member
-1 LTLKFADLVFA
+1 MVSKRNSLLICICSIFLLISKSNAQQGKKTDAIDWQYDLKKSEKFFKNYYSSNQDSLTLKFADLVFA

-31 LFDDKRKSNYSHAAN
+31 LFNDKRKSNYSHAAN

-55 LKTNYFTSA
+55 LQTNYFRSA

-69 NISSYSTNS
+69 SISSYSTNS

-118 IYGFAAD
+118 VYGFAAD
-125 GSELNLNSILP
+125 GSELNLNRILP
-136 KSINTDRHDGPI
+136 KAINTDRHDGPI

-182 KKGWSAARKFY
+182 KKGWSSARKFY

-247 INTNYD
+247 INTSYD

-346 VPVIVDTVAVVP
+346 VPV
-358 IAAVVPALV
+358 
-367 DTVAVAPVAIV
+367 
-378 VPLVVDTVAVV
+378 
-389 PVAPVVPIVVPIA
+389 
-402 AVVPAVVDTVAVA
+402 
-415 PIAIVVP
+415 
-422 LVVDTVAVVPVA
+422 
-434 PVVPIVVPVAAV
+434 
-446 LPVVVDTVAPVA
+446 
-458 VVVPAV
+458 
-464 IDTVAIVPVAIVAP
+464 
-478 VVVDTVAI
+478 VVDTVAI

-492 VPVVVDTVAIVPVAV
+492 VDTVAVVPVAI
-507 VVPVVADTIA
+507 VVPVVLDTIA
-517 VAPVVPIVDNVAI
+517 VAPVVPIVDTVAVAPVVI
-530 VPVAIVVPVV
+530 VVPVVVDTVAVVPVAAVVPVV

-553 PVVVDTVAVA
+553 PVVVDTVAVV
-563 PEVVIPVAVV
+563 PEVIIPVAVV

-603 ENQVDDVFETIV
+603 ENQVDDIFETIV

>member
-1 LTLKFADLVFA
+1 MVSKRNSLLICICSIFLLISKSNAQQGKKNEEIDWQYDLKKAEKFFKNYYSSNQDSLTLKFADLVFA

-31 LFDDKRKSNYSHAAN
+31 EFDIKRKSNYSHAAN
-46 ILKVKSPYF
+46 ILKLKSPYF
-55 LKTNYFTSA
+55 QQTNYFKIA

-69 NISSYSTNS
+69 SISSYSTNS

-118 IYGFAAD
+118 VYGFAAD
-125 GSELNLNSILP
+125 GSELNLNRILP
-136 KSINTDRHDGPI
+136 KAINTDRHDGPI

-182 KKGWSAARKFY
+182 KKGWSSARKFY

-247 INTNYD
+247 INTIYD
-253 EVFPNIDLEGNL
+253 EVFPNLDLEGNM

-293 PINSEYDDFGLT
+293 PINSEFDDFGLT
-305 FDNNSDGY
+305 FENNSDGY
-313 FTSNRSNQLFNDQV
+313 FTSNRSNQLFNDQI

-336 DAILLAQETV
+336 NDILLAQETV
-346 VPVIVDTVAVVP
+346 VPA
-358 IAAVVPALV
+358 
-367 DTVAVAPVAIV
+367 
-378 VPLVVDTVAVV
+378 VVDTVAVV
-389 PVAPVVPIVVPIA
+389 PVAAVIDTIA
-402 AVVPAVVDTVAVA
+402 
-415 PIAIVVP
+415 
-422 LVVDTVAVVPVA
+422 
-434 PVVPIVVPVAAV
+434 VVPVAAV
-446 LPVVVDTVAPVA
+446 
-458 VVVPAV
+458 
-464 IDTVAIVPVAIVAP
+464 I
-478 VVVDTVAI
+478 
-486 VPVAAV
+486 
-492 VPVVVDTVAIVPVAV
+492 
-507 VVPVVADTIA
+507 
-517 VAPVVPIVDNVAI
+517 
-530 VPVAIVVPVV
+530 
-540 VDTIAVAPVAVVV
+540 
-553 PVVVDTVAVA
+553 PVVVDTVAV
-563 PEVVIPVAVV
+563 VAVKPGV
-573 TDTIIPVVQ
+573 VAKESKIFVQHSLRTASGDSEGTPNTILEASATGLPIVSTKHAGIREAVVDGQ
-582 IGNLDPDSSAI
+582 TGYL
-593 VKIENNPKVI
+593 VE
-603 ENQVDDVFETIV
+603 EGE
-615 YFEFD
+615 
-620 KYESI
+620 YEMMAQ
-625 LDTNSVLR
+625 
-633 KIIKYMAAHPNKMVV
+633 KIIDLLGNPELVASMGAAARKHMEQHYEMSFRIQSLK
-648 LNGHTDKY
+648 
-656 GPYMYNIELSKKR
+656 NILI
-669 AIILRRYL
+669 A
-677 MAKGVDPI
+677 A
-685 QIKYGIYGESK
+685 
-696 PLVKQHNRKASAIN
+696 QHAN
-710 RRVEVFVLDKN
+710 

>member
-1 LTLKFADLVFA
+1 MISKRNILLICVFSFFLLINKSSAQEGKKNKEIDWQYDLKKSEKFYKNYYNSNHDSLTLKFADLVFA

-31 LFDDKRKSNYSHAAN
+31 EFDIKRKSNYSHAAN
-46 ILKVKSPYF
+46 ILKLKSPYF
-55 LKTNYFTSA
+55 QQTNYFKIA

-69 NISSYSTNS
+69 SISSYSTNS
-78 SNEDMAPFCWNGNL
+78 NNEDMAPFCWNGNL

-125 GSELNLNSILP
+125 GSELNLNRILP
-136 KSINTDRHDGPI
+136 KAINTDRHDGPI

-171 FNLFFEYYVRN
+171 FNLYFEYYVRN

-253 EVFPNIDLEGNL
+253 EVFPNLDLDGNL
-265 IYATN
+265 VYATN

-293 PINSEYDDFGLT
+293 PINSEFDDFGLT
-305 FDNNSDGY
+305 FENNSDGY
-313 FTSNRSNQLFNDQV
+313 FTSNRSNQLFNDQI

-336 DAILLAQETV
+336 NDILLAQETV
-346 VPVIVDTVAVVP
+346 VPV
-358 IAAVVPALV
+358 
-367 DTVAVAPVAIV
+367 
-378 VPLVVDTVAVV
+378 VVDTIA
-389 PVAPVVPIVVPIA
+389 VAPVVPIV
-402 AVVPAVVDTVAVA
+402 DTVA
-415 PIAIVVP
+415 
-422 LVVDTVAVVPVA
+422 
-434 PVVPIVVPVAAV
+434 
-446 LPVVVDTVAPVA
+446 
-458 VVVPAV
+458 
-464 IDTVAIVPVAIVAP
+464 
-478 VVVDTVAI
+478 
-486 VPVAAV
+486 PVAAV

-507 VVPVVADTIA
+507 LVPVVVDTIA
-517 VAPVVPIVDNVAI
+517 VAPVVPIVVDTVAI
-530 VPVAIVVPVV
+530 VPVAAVVPIVIDTVAVVPVIPI
-540 VDTIAVAPVAVVV
+540 VDTIAIVPVAVVVPAVVDTVVIVPVAVVV
-553 PVVVDTVAVA
+553 PVVVDTVAV
-563 PEVVIPVAVV
+563 V
-573 TDTIIPVVQ
+573 TDSIIPVVQ
-582 IGNLDPDSSAI
+582 
-593 VKIENNPKVI
+593 VENNPKVI
-603 ENQVDDVFETIV
+603 ENQVDDIFETIV

-633 KIIKYMAAHPNKMVV
+633 KIIKYMAVHPNKMVV

-677 MAKGVDPI
+677 MSKGVDPI

-696 PLVKQHNRKASAIN
+696 PLVKQRSKKASAIN

>member
-1 LTLKFADLVFA
+1 MVSKRNNLLVCIFSIFLLINKSNAQQGKKTEAMDWQYDLKKSEKFFKNYYSSNQDSLTLKFADLVFA

-31 LFDDKRKSNYSHAAN
+31 EFNDKRKSNYAHAAN
-46 ILKVKSPYF
+46 ILKLKSPYF
-55 LKTNYFTSA
+55 QRTNYFKSA

-69 NISSYSTNS
+69 SISAYSTNS

-108 YDFNE
+108 YDFND

-118 IYGFAAD
+118 VYGFNAD
-125 GSELNLNSILP
+125 GSELNLNKILP
-136 KSINTDRHDGPI
+136 KAINTDRHDGPI

-157 IINRNFLDPNKKGV
+157 IINRNFIDPNNQGI
-171 FNLFFEYYVRN
+171 FNLFFEYYVKN
-182 KKGWSAARKFY
+182 KNGWSAPRKFY

-225 FDIYTIQWNGMHWE
+225 FDIYTIHWNGMHWE
-239 GLKNLGPE
+239 GLKNLGTE
-247 INTNYD
+247 INTIYD
-253 EVFPNIDLEGNL
+253 EVFPNLDLDGNL
-265 IYATN
+265 VYATN

-293 PINSEYDDFGLT
+293 PINSEFDDFGLT
-305 FDNNSDGY
+305 FENNSDGY
-313 FTSNRSNQLFNDQV
+313 FTSNRSNQLFNDQI

-346 VPVIVDTVAVVP
+346 VPAVVDTVAVVP
-358 IAAVVPALV
+358 AVVVDTIAVVPVAIVVPVVV
-367 DTVAVAPVAIV
+367 DTVAVAPV
-378 VPLVVDTVAVV
+378 VPIVDTVA
-389 PVAPVVPIVVPIA
+389 
-402 AVVPAVVDTVAVA
+402 
-415 PIAIVVP
+415 
-422 LVVDTVAVVPVA
+422 
-434 PVVPIVVPVAAV
+434 
-446 LPVVVDTVAPVA
+446 
-458 VVVPAV
+458 
-464 IDTVAIVPVAIVAP
+464 
-478 VVVDTVAI
+478 
-486 VPVAAV
+486 PVAAV
-492 VPVVVDTVAIVPVAV
+492 VPVVVDTVAIVPVVV
-507 VVPVVADTIA
+507 VVPVVIDTVA
-517 VAPVVPIVDNVAI
+517 VPVIPIVDTVAI
-530 VPVAIVVPVV
+530 VPVAL
-540 VDTIAVAPVAVVV
+540 A

-603 ENQVDDVFETIV
+603 ENQVDDIFETIV

>member
-1 LTLKFADLVFA
+1 MISKRNNLLVCIFSVFLLINKSSAQQGKKKDEMDWQYDLKKSEKFFKDYYSSNQDSLTLKFADLVFA

-55 LKTNYFTSA
+55 LKTNYFRSA

-69 NISSYSTNS
+69 SISSYSTNS

-118 IYGFAAD
+118 VYGFAAD
-125 GSELNLNSILP
+125 GSELNLNRILP
-136 KSINTDRHDGPI
+136 KAINTDRHDGPI

-182 KKGWSAARKFY
+182 KKGWSSARKFY

-346 VPVIVDTVAVVP
+346 VPVVVDTVAVVPVAAVFDTIAIVPVAIVVPVVVDTIAVAPVVPIVDTVAVVP
-358 IAAVVPALV
+358 IAIVVPVVV
-367 DTVAVAPVAIV
+367 DTVAVAPV
-378 VPLVVDTVAVV
+378 
-389 PVAPVVPIVVPIA
+389 VPI
-402 AVVPAVVDTVAVA
+402 
-415 PIAIVVP
+415 
-422 LVVDTVAVVPVA
+422 
-434 PVVPIVVPVAAV
+434 
-446 LPVVVDTVAPVA
+446 
-458 VVVPAV
+458 
-464 IDTVAIVPVAIVAP
+464 
-478 VVVDTVAI
+478 VDTVAI

-507 VVPVVADTIA
+507 VVPVVA
-517 VAPVVPIVDNVAI
+517 
-530 VPVAIVVPVV
+530 
-540 VDTIAVAPVAVVV
+540 DTIAVAPVAVVV

-603 ENQVDDVFETIV
+603 ENQVDDIFETIV

>member
-1 LTLKFADLVFA
+1 MVSKRNSLLICICSIFLLISKSNAQQGKKTDAIDWQYDLKKSEKFFKNYYSSNQDSLTLKFADLVFA

-55 LKTNYFTSA
+55 LQTNYFRSA

-69 NISSYSTNS
+69 SISSYSTNS

-118 IYGFAAD
+118 VYGFAAD
-125 GSELNLNSILP
+125 GSELNLNRILP
-136 KSINTDRHDGPI
+136 KAINTDRHDGPI

-182 KKGWSAARKFY
+182 KKGWSSARKFY

-346 VPVIVDTVAVVP
+346 VPV
-358 IAAVVPALV
+358 
-367 DTVAVAPVAIV
+367 
-378 VPLVVDTVAVV
+378 VVDTVAVV
-389 PVAPVVPIVVPIA
+389 PVA
-402 AVVPAVVDTVAVA
+402 AVFDT
-415 PIAIVVP
+415 I
-422 LVVDTVAVVPVA
+422 
-434 PVVPIVVPVAAV
+434 
-446 LPVVVDTVAPVA
+446 
-458 VVVPAV
+458 
-464 IDTVAIVPVAIVAP
+464 AIVPVAIV
-478 VVVDTVAI
+478 
-486 VPVAAV
+486 
-492 VPVVVDTVAIVPVAV
+492 VPVVV
-507 VVPVVADTIA
+507 DTIA
-517 VAPVVPIVDNVAI
+517 VAPVVPIVDTVAVVPVAI
-530 VPVAIVVPVV
+530 VVPVVVDTVAVVPIAIVVPVVVDTIAVAPVVPIVDTVAVAPVVIVVPVVVDTVAVVPVAIVVPVV

-603 ENQVDDVFETIV
+603 ENQVDDIFETIV

>member
-1 LTLKFADLVFA
+1 MVSKRNSLLVCICSVFLLINKSNAQQGKKTGAIDWQYDLKKSEKFFKKYYSSNQDSLTLKFADLVFA

-31 LFDDKRKSNYSHAAN
+31 LFDDKRKSNYAHAAN

-55 LKTNYFTSA
+55 LQTNYFTSA

-69 NISSYSTNS
+69 SISSYSTNS

-108 YDFNE
+108 YDFND

-118 IYGFAAD
+118 VYGFAAD
-125 GSELNLNSILP
+125 GSELNLNKLLP

-157 IINRNFLDPNKKGV
+157 VINRNFIDPNNQGI

-182 KKGWSAARKFY
+182 KKGWSAPRKFY

-225 FDIYTIQWNGMHWE
+225 FDIYTIHWNGMHWE
-239 GLKNLGPE
+239 GLKNLGTE
-247 INTNYD
+247 INTIYD
-253 EVFPNIDLEGNL
+253 EVFPNLDLDGNL
-265 IYATN
+265 VYATN

-293 PINSEYDDFGLT
+293 PINSEFDDFGLT

-346 VPVIVDTVAVVP
+346 VPV
-358 IAAVVPALV
+358 
-367 DTVAVAPVAIV
+367 
-378 VPLVVDTVAVV
+378 
-389 PVAPVVPIVVPIA
+389 
-402 AVVPAVVDTVAVA
+402 
-415 PIAIVVP
+415 
-422 LVVDTVAVVPVA
+422 
-434 PVVPIVVPVAAV
+434 
-446 LPVVVDTVAPVA
+446 
-458 VVVPAV
+458 
-464 IDTVAIVPVAIVAP
+464 
-478 VVVDTVAI
+478 VVDTVAI

-492 VPVVVDTVAIVPVAV
+492 VDTVAIVPIAIA
-507 VVPVVADTIA
+507 VPVVVDTIA
-517 VAPVVPIVDNVAI
+517 VAPVVPIVDTVAIVPVVAVIPVVADTVAVPVVVPVIPIVDTVAIVPIVAVIPAVIDTVAVPVIPIVDTVAI
-530 VPVAIVVPVV
+530 VPVA
-540 VDTIAVAPVAVVV
+540 VA

-563 PEVVIPVAVV
+563 PEAVIPVAVV

-603 ENQVDDVFETIV
+603 ENQVDDIFETIV